1 MVGETVFFLSH
12 ADKDK
17 KRLEPIVLGFLDAR
31 IPLWIDKPTRI
42 TRDIRATQCGRI
54 RYGNSW
60 ADDIEGALQNTGSAV
75 IVAWSRQ
82 AAQRVKSGSIEQRG
96 SLAWEM
102 HVAHESGRL
111 YLMRIDDVPFEELPE
126 QYRQIHAVDLHD
138 FDPRYPHEEWAPLL
152 ADLQHRLDSAKR
164 EAVRSNGQSLKMR
177 MGRHMA
183 GQHIGSRDRAF
194 LPYQADRT
202 VAFDSILSATKE
214 VTVPG
219 GANVEPTIV
228 VGPENEVPDRFI
240 SRWKRRLEADLNMPL
255 SKTNVA
261 WNRQPNFRETYISR
275 FATSLLRRPGSL
287 DDVRQFLADEA
298 RRGHVRI
305 FVTDIYATQWDAQE
319 HKRVREWIRL
329 WHEFG
334 KETPDTLSA
343 VPILCVWMAEANP
356 NWSSIPPTPR
366 GQSVSNKRILQ
377 RLKKL
382 SKDAH
387 LMPLL
392 SPFRKEDAMDWRY
405 ETIEQ
410 FGRDTPLGRA
420 VVSAFDEVFKSPR
433 GQQTSIDML
442 TFAERL
448 GDVLADEHLE

>member
-1 MVGETVFFLSH
+1 MLALTQHNAANPQTQKMNCLDCCEALIKTLLMVGETVFFLSH

-82 AAQRVKSGSIEQRG
+82 AAQRIKSGSIEERG

-102 HVAHESGRL
+102 HVAHQSGRL

-138 FDPRYPHEEWAPLL
+138 FDPRYPYQEWAPLL
-152 ADLQHRLDSAKR
+152 ADLQLRLDKAQR
-164 EAVRSNGQSLKMR
+164 DAMHTNGQSLKAR

-183 GQHIGSRDRAF
+183 GQHTGSRDRAF

-202 VAFDSILSATKE
+202 VAFDSILTVTKE

-261 WNRQPNFRETYISR
+261 
-275 FATSLLRRPGSL
+275 
-287 DDVRQFLADEA
+287 
-298 RRGHVRI
+298 
-305 FVTDIYATQWDAQE
+305 
-319 HKRVREWIRL
+319 
-329 WHEFG
+329 
-334 KETPDTLSA
+334 
-343 VPILCVWMAEANP
+343 
-356 NWSSIPPTPR
+356 
-366 GQSVSNKRILQ
+366 
-377 RLKKL
+377 
-382 SKDAH
+382 
-387 LMPLL
+387 
-392 SPFRKEDAMDWRY
+392 
-405 ETIEQ
+405 
-410 FGRDTPLGRA
+410 
-420 VVSAFDEVFKSPR
+420 
-433 GQQTSIDML
+433 
-442 TFAERL
+442 
-448 GDVLADEHLE
+448 